1 MGPTALDC
9 VLRNRGHHV
18 FDIRE
23 IPCRRTSARRGSG
36 GIYIGEQL
44 RHVVV
49 VSHSP
54 VSPAKREMQK
64 RD

>member
-1 MGPTALDC
+1 
-9 VLRNRGHHV
+9 V